1 MPRRSSDE
9 RSHGAGPPSVC
20 DPPRVVD
27 EDASDA
33 APFSDGGIR
42 PRPPTCDMRRVTSAT
57 VHALVMEDPPSS
69 SSGPGRGEASER
81 CPSPPTRI
89 AVAGR
94 PHRHPGAPPVCR
106 PGGDCSPDAPS
117 SPRPRDQH
125 RADSPNGP
133 SMTLLSIYAE
143 KKVCIR
149 SANGN
154 DHLVIAIVSGVQ
166 YIVLSPRISQQLS
179 SSRACSD
186 HTQHETLSGFFLS
199 YSHYTLSCARLVI
212 ICASTSPRLDVV
224 PSRLPPPPSSSLLI
238 IYRPSF
244 G

>member
-20 DPPRVVD
+20 DPPRVVY

-154 DHLVIAIVSGVQ
+154 DHLVIAIVSGVPFNT
-166 YIVLSPRISQQLS
+166 YNTLYLYLYLYNTIIV
-179 SSRACSD
+179 D
-186 HTQHETLSGFFLS
+186 TLRTLYLLFL
-199 YSHYTLSCARLVI
+199 V
-212 ICASTSPRLDVV
+212 
-224 PSRLPPPPSSSLLI
+224 
-238 IYRPSF
+238 
-244 G
+244 